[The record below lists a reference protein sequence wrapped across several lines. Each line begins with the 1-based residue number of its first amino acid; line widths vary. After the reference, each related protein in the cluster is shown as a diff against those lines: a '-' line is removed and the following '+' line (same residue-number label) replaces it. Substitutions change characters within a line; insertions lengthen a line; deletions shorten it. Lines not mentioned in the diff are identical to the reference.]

1 MKTQRI
7 EWEKIFANNE
17 TDKQT
22 KNTCSSIKKK
32 KKKNP
37 QQKNPIKNWTEA
49 LDRHFSRENKQMT
62 KKACENMPNITN

>member
-1 MKTQRI
+1 MRLTNRQKTHAAQL
-7 EWEKIFANNE
+7 
-17 TDKQT
+17 
-22 KNTCSSIKKK
+22 KKK
-32 KKKNP
+32 KKTNP